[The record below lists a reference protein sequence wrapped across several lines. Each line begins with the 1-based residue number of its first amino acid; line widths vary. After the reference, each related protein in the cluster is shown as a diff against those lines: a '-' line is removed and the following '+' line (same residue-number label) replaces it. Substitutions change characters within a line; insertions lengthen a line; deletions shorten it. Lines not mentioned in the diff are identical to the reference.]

1 MPNIKN
7 IAGPIRYDMPGIYL
21 WNPITDGDA
30 SERVCIWDRYSYN
43 INGVDENQLE
53 SAKLSMNVNSGGTL
67 TIKVPYTNTS
77 IQYIVENW
85 DLFGDVH
92 TPGRY
97 PMHPNYNCLA
107 QWIRCYV
114 ILPNGDIWFGRPQS
128 MAYDEKGTAT
138 IVFEGALS
146 FLSDFIVN
154 GYDYQEYYKETT
166 GELHGGIS
174 IRDFVKVMVERAD
187 SQVSGSS
194 GGDFRRVFQSTEAK
208 AADERVYPV
217 SDSFQTI
224 YDALIKGVVEL
235 SRGYFSSSF
244 EYNESN
250 ARYYQYVYFKYYKEA
265 KSGLVLPK
273 EFVKSQYKGIDFTED
288 TWMRLAPFGSKIDNS
303 EKRYDITGVEETSY
317 HNAGSIWVSYNS
329 KLSTPVNNFIKDVVT
344 VAEIFEGV
352 TDPQILYKLAVQI
365 LSNRSLLF
373 ATRKFNMKC
382 LGWYQRYPGLTPDVE
397 QGDVRIGDYYN
408 VEDLEEPL
416 DCIKVD
422 YDLLNPAN
430 DSYEFEEHIS
440 EKGG

>member
-43 INGVDENQLE
+43 SNGIDENQLE

-67 TIKVPYTNTS
+67 TIKVPYTNTNL
-77 IQYIVENW
+77 QYVIVNW
-85 DLFGDVH
+85 DQVGVG
-92 TPGRY
+92 PAPPAIRY
-97 PMHPNYNCLA
+97 PMYVNYNCLA

-128 MAYDEKGTAT
+128 MTYDEKGTAT

-174 IRDFVKVMVERAD
+174 IRDFVRVMVERAD
-187 SQVSGSS
+187 SQVSGLS
-194 GGDFRRVFQSTEAK
+194 GSDFRRVFQSTEAG

-224 YDALIKGVVEL
+224 YDALIKGVFEL

-244 EYNESN
+244 
-250 ARYYQYVYFKYYKEA
+250 
-265 KSGLVLPK
+265 
-273 EFVKSQYKGIDFTED
+273 
-288 TWMRLAPFGSKIDNS
+288 
-303 EKRYDITGVEETSY
+303 
-317 HNAGSIWVSYNS
+317 
-329 KLSTPVNNFIKDVVT
+329 
-344 VAEIFEGV
+344 
-352 TDPQILYKLAVQI
+352 
-365 LSNRSLLF
+365 
-373 ATRKFNMKC
+373 
-382 LGWYQRYPGLTPDVE
+382 
-397 QGDVRIGDYYN
+397 
-408 VEDLEEPL
+408 
-416 DCIKVD
+416 
-422 YDLLNPAN
+422 
-430 DSYEFEEHIS
+430 
-440 EKGG
+440 

>member
-43 INGVDENQLE
+43 SNGVYENQLE

-67 TIKVPYTNTS
+67 TVKVPYTNTS

-97 PMHPNYNCLA
+97 PMHVNYNCLA

-128 MAYDEKGTAT
+128 MTYDEKGTAT

-174 IRDFVKVMVERAD
+174 IRDFVRVMVERAD

-194 GGDFRRVFQSTEAK
+194 GGDFRRVFQSTEAG

-217 SDSFQTI
+217 SDTFQTI

-250 ARYYQYVYFKYYKEA
+250 ARYYQYVYFKYYKAA
-265 KSGLVLPK
+265 KSGLILPR
-273 EFVKSQYKGIDFTED
+273 EFVKSQSKGVDFTED

-317 HNAGSIWVSYNS
+317 HPAGSIWVSQNP
-329 KLSTPVNNFIKDVVT
+329 KLSIPVNNFMKDIVT

-352 TDPQILYKLAVQI
+352 TEPQILYKLADQI
-365 LSNRSLLF
+365 VRKHNLIV

-397 QGDVRIGDYYN
+397 QGDVRIGDYYT
-408 VEDLEEPL
+408 VEDLKKPL

-440 EKGG
+440 

>member
-7 IAGPIRYDMPGIYL
+7 ISGPIRYDTPGIYL

-43 INGVDENQLE
+43 SNGIDENQLE

-67 TIKVPYTNTS
+67 TIKVPYTNTNLK
-77 IQYIVENW
+77 YVIVNW
-85 DLFGDVH
+85 DQVGVG
-92 TPGRY
+92 PAPPAIRY
-97 PMHPNYNCLA
+97 PMYVNYNCLA

-128 MAYDEKGTAT
+128 MSYDEKGTAT

-174 IRDFVKVMVERAD
+174 IRDFVRVMVERAD
-187 SQVSGSS
+187 SQVSGLS
-194 GGDFRRVFQSTEAK
+194 GSDFRRVFQSTEAG

-217 SDSFQTI
+217 SDTFQTI

-250 ARYYQYVYFKYYKEA
+250 ARYYQYVYFKYYKAA

-273 EFVKSQYKGIDFTED
+273 EFVKSQSKGVDFTED

-303 EKRYDITGVEETSY
+303 EKRYDITGVEAT
-317 HNAGSIWVSYNS
+317 HNHPAGSIWVSSNPNLNMYPINEY
-329 KLSTPVNNFIKDVVT
+329 IKDIVT

-352 TDPQILYKLAVQI
+352 TDPQILYKLADQI
-365 LSNRSLLF
+365 VRKHSMLN
-373 ATRKFNMKC
+373 ATKKFNMKC
-382 LGWYQRYPGLTPDVE
+382 LGWYKRYPGLPADVE
-397 QGDVRIGDYYN
+397 QGDVRIGDYYT
-408 VEDLEEPL
+408 VEDLKKPL

-440 EKGG
+440 